1 MVKKIQNHTD
11 PVNVIVGKDRQRSF
25 YIAHFDSRQV
35 NPRVMIG
42 STWIAHDQRYNRKYL
57 ARVVETGYNDDY
69 DLKQILSIVHENP
82 NQPFDVRSLE
92 YFCAEKAWLRLEGE
106 FASKGLEEVYDQPTV
121 LQTFLRPTSEQDD
134 ILIAAPDTT
143 YGFAI
148 GALRSGSKISNSM
161 ITLEDRFAGFRTLI
175 SGASGF
181 GKSTLVR
188 NIARYWLE
196 NTEYGKIIDDL
207 KGEYINDIKDERGQ
221 TVHGLRHH
229 PKAKQNLYLLTVRP
243 QRFEG
248 GELSNKIAGI
258 IPLAFNI
265 DDIPV
270 DSLDEVATHI
280 SPPQRAFLERYQG
293 KDKLFS
299 LLLRATED
307 GDAYTDD
314 WHKLFRGWIVATK
327 AARTNM
333 NNEDY
338 VTDLADFDQ
347 RTYTPIFSV
356 RNHLQRL
363 ASRPYVNNGY
373 ESCLPKLRQLLKK
386 GATIILDKGGGLT
399 DSDKNIIS
407 TVIANELY
415 KHNEKFSSGS
425 EADQKEVIP
434 FVYLVEEAH
443 LLLSDERAK
452 EGSTFVNFAKT
463 GRSFQIGLAAV
474 TQRPSGVD
482 TNILSQFD
490 NYITFRLTNDQ
501 DVRDLVKAK
510 SDFQGYEGD
519 IRTMKRGSAIT
530 AFGEPTKVQSIQV
543 FEWTQERAEKLL
555 SEEQAS
561 LMEARELYQPIHS
574 DLELGEENGDIR
586 DRNIPD
592 HIL

>member
-1 MVKKIQNHTD
+1 MVKKIQNHNE
-11 PVNVIVGKDRQRSF
+11 PVNVIVGKDRQQGF

-35 NPRVMIG
+35 NPRVTTG
-42 STWIAHDQRYNRKYL
+42 STWVAHDQRYNRKYL
-57 ARVVETGYNDDY
+57 VRVVDTNYNNDY
-69 DLKQILSIVHENP
+69 DLKQILAMVRENP
-82 NQPFDVRSLE
+82 QQPFDTRSLE
-92 YFCAEKAWLRLEGE
+92 YYCAERAWLRLEGE
-106 FASKGLEEVYDQPTV
+106 FTNNGFQEVHDQPTV
-121 LQTFLRPTSEQDD
+121 LQTFLRPTNEQDEM
-134 ILIAAPDTT
+134 LIAAPDTK

-148 GALRSGSKISNSM
+148 GRLRSGSKISNSM

-188 NIARYWLE
+188 SIARYWLE
-196 NTEYGKIIDDL
+196 NTKYGKIIDDL
-207 KGEYINDIKDERGQ
+207 KGEYVDDIKDERDQ
-221 TVHGLRHH
+221 TVFGLRHH
-229 PKAKQNLYLLTVRP
+229 PNAKRNLYLLTIRP

-248 GELSNKIAGI
+248 QQLPQTIADI

-280 SPPQRAFLERYQG
+280 SPAQRSFLERYQG

-299 LLLRATED
+299 LLLRTTKD
-307 GDAYTDD
+307 GDPFTDD
-314 WHKLFRGWIVATK
+314 WHSLFKGWIVATK
-327 AARTNM
+327 TGRAKM
-333 NNEDY
+333 NEESY

-363 ASRPYVNNGY
+363 ASRPYVNNGIA
-373 ESCLPKLRQLLKK
+373 SCLPKLRQLLKE

-407 TVIANELY
+407 TVIANDLY
-415 KHNEKFSSGS
+415 KYNEKFSSGS
-425 EADQKEVIP
+425 EAELKKVIP

-443 LLLSDERAK
+443 LLLSHEKAS

-519 IRTMKRGSAIT
+519 IRTMKRGAAVT

-543 FEWTQERAEKLL
+543 FAWTEERAKELL
-555 SEEQAS
+555 SNEQKRLLEGMKERQS
-561 LMEARELYQPIHS
+561 NQ
-574 DLELGEENGDIR
+574 LELDFEEGEPHSHFDE
-586 DRNIPD
+586 
-592 HIL
+592 HIS